1 MYRNSGQQHDRIVL
15 WGAPVSL
22 WTGRV
27 RAYLIKKGLD
37 YQEIYPANPRYQQE
51 ILPQIGYFV
60 VPVTE
65 LADGTL
71 IQDGTDTMEYLEQ
84 RYPERPMI
92 PRLPVQRAVAW
103 LIEFFGCGLGLPPR
117 KLLEPADGT
126 LPSFERPAEAV
137 DEGFFTASVPSV
149 PAGGALAQSLYG
161 ESPAGNIFRA
171 VSLVPDEARRV
182 MSLVSQQYFGAE
194 HLLDFHATSDHALSR
209 AQIELVATKA
219 SEHNQCFY

>member
-27 RAYLIKKGLD
+27 RAYLIKKSIE

-84 RYPERPMI
+84 RYTERPMI
-92 PRLPVQRAVAW
+92 PRLPVPDRGLADRVLWLRFIFHSRDALPLEFSRTPGAYRCRVCTRAFA
-103 LIEFFGCGLGLPPR
+103 
-117 KLLEPADGT
+117 A
-126 LPSFERPAEAV
+126 
-137 DEGFFTASVPSV
+137 
-149 PAGGALAQSLYG
+149 
-161 ESPAGNIFRA
+161 
-171 VSLVPDEARRV
+171 
-182 MSLVSQQYFGAE
+182 
-194 HLLDFHATSDHALSR
+194 
-209 AQIELVATKA
+209 
-219 SEHNQCFY
+219 